1 MTAYELK
8 NIAKLNIKGVDFR
21 CILWGISR
29 DEADNRLN
37 NSMLEDKS
45 VLSMDFSANETS
57 VEVIKED
64 TFRGL
69 ILETFI
75 LILMESSTKRHGK
88 NLIG

>member
-1 MTAYELK
+1 
-8 NIAKLNIKGVDFR
+8 
-21 CILWGISR
+21 
-29 DEADNRLN
+29 
-37 NSMLEDKS
+37 
-45 VLSMDFSANETS
+45 MDFSANETP

-88 NLIG
+88 NLIGWKKLIRSIIAQNIMSASTNMVLNAEHR